1 MYFMRYFFRNYAKY
15 RDFIIYFALFFLW
28 ITAILLYVNTLVW
41 LTFVCLNCIIE
52 CKLVH
57 LRMIPVGVFFLCTG
71 SCIHHAAVRS
81 GSDSCHIPSG
91 GSFSY
96 EKETFRRSP
105 RSGHGRFPRSL
116 RRKLRPFPSQPA
128 AEAQAQRRLRARTL
142 HLLQLQRPQQKK
154 PSRQKLPTRIS
165 TSVLSQV
172 PFPSQRMTDAAPR
185 HSRPNTAR
193 KMSFWQF
200 TPTTSQRNLRPRS
213 RPS

>member
-1 MYFMRYFFRNYAKY
+1 MFFCKSGYFMHIHATYTGCYVFYAYFFRNYAKY

-116 RRKLRPFPSQPA
+116 RRKLR
-128 AEAQAQRRLRARTL
+128 
-142 HLLQLQRPQQKK
+142 
-154 PSRQKLPTRIS
+154 
-165 TSVLSQV
+165 
-172 PFPSQRMTDAAPR
+172 
-185 HSRPNTAR
+185 
-193 KMSFWQF
+193 
-200 TPTTSQRNLRPRS
+200 RS
-213 RPS
+213 ED